1 MAAFAEESIDEFLS
15 KAMNDIRLATGH
27 FIELKEE
34 QNQAVRDLLERKDVF
49 AILPTGYGKSLIYQ
63 AFVRARDYEM
73 SGKAAIIVISP
84 LNSIIKDQL
93 KDMEKQGYPAVD
105 ASTVSLEDIRQ
116 CTFKILYASAE
127 MVSKKSFRDILK
139 DPSSHLHQKVSAIVV
154 DESHTVETWTGKRY
168 VLGYVFKCKFI

>member
-1 MAAFAEESIDEFLS
+1 M
-15 KAMNDIRLATGH
+15 
-27 FIELKEE
+27 
-34 QNQAVRDLLERKDVF
+34 
-49 AILPTGYGKSLIYQ
+49 
-63 AFVRARDYEM
+63 
-73 SGKAAIIVISP
+73 
-84 LNSIIKDQL
+84 NSIIKDQL

-154 DESHTVETWTGKRY
+154 DESHTVETWTGIRY
-168 VLGYVFKCKFI
+168 VLGYVFK